1 MTQPVVLISPNA
13 IAREGLSR
21 IIASADFTIVSAG
34 PEVSDIDWNSCS
46 DEILAVL
53 DTGQSARQ
61 AGMVNEVLMVSPR
74 ARCVVLVD
82 EFDYEGMVQCFEQN
96 AQGYIVKDMPCSPL
110 ITSLQLASLG
120 EKIVPAGLI
129 EVVLRQS
136 TYPLSAQ
143 ADNQQ
148 IDRANLSQREMDVL
162 CCLTA
167 GYPNKLIARQL
178 DVSEAT
184 VKVHVKAI
192 LRKLKV
198 GNRTQAAMWGT
209 SRGISANSA
218 PVQAPV
224 QARATLN

>member
-1 MTQPVVLISPNA
+1 MTHPVVLISPNA

-21 IIASADFTIVSAG
+21 IIAAADFDIISAG
-34 PEVSDIDWNSCS
+34 PEVSDIDWNACS

-53 DTGQSARQ
+53 DTGPSPRQ
-61 AGMVNEVLMVSPR
+61 AEMINEVLALSPT
-74 ARCVVLVD
+74 ARCVILVD
-82 EFDYEGMVQCFEQN
+82 EFDYDGMLQCFEQN

-110 ITSLQLASLG
+110 ITSLHLASLG
-120 EKIVPAGLI
+120 ERIVPSSLLD
-129 EVVLRQS
+129 VVLRQS
-136 TYPLSAQ
+136 SFPISAH

-148 IDRANLSQREMDVL
+148 IDRANLSQREMEVL

-209 SRGISANSA
+209 SRGIGASPASLQVA
-218 PVQAPV
+218 P
-224 QARATLN
+224 TIN

>member
-1 MTQPVVLISPNA
+1 MTHPVVLISPNS

-21 IIASADFTIVSAG
+21 IISSADFTIISSA
-34 PEVSDIDWNSCS
+34 PIVSDINWDACD
-46 DEILAVL
+46 DEVLAVL
-53 DTGQSARQ
+53 DTGHRAGQ
-61 AGMVNEVLMVSPR
+61 ASLVNEVLTVSPK

-82 EFDYEGMVQCFEQN
+82 EFDYDVMLQCFEQN

-120 EKIVPAGLI
+120 EKIVPSGLI

-136 TYPLSAQ
+136 AYPLSGQ
-143 ADNQQ
+143 ADSQQ

-209 SRGISANSA
+209 SRGITANAA
-218 PVQAPV
+218 PAQP
-224 QARATLN
+224 QMQISATLN

>member
-1 MTQPVVLISPNA
+1 
-13 IAREGLSR
+13 
-21 IIASADFTIVSAG
+21 
-34 PEVSDIDWNSCS
+34 
-46 DEILAVL
+46 
-53 DTGQSARQ
+53 
-61 AGMVNEVLMVSPR
+61 
-74 ARCVVLVD
+74 
-82 EFDYEGMVQCFEQN
+82 
-96 AQGYIVKDMPCSPL
+96 MPCSPL

-120 EKIVPAGLI
+120 ERILPSSLLD
-129 EVVLRQS
+129 VVLRQS
-136 TYPLSAQ
+136 SYPLSTQSDAP
-143 ADNQQ
+143 Q

-209 SRGISANSA
+209 SRGISNNVPMAAMN
-218 PVQAPV
+218 
-224 QARATLN
+224 

>member
-1 MTQPVVLISPNA
+1 MTHSVVLISPNA

-21 IIASADFTIVSAG
+21 IISSADFHLVSSGAAA
-34 PEVSDIDWNSCS
+34 SDIAWAACD
-46 DEILAVL
+46 DRILAVIDAGHDSHPAQGVGQVL
-53 DTGQSARQ
+53 DHNPQ
-61 AGMVNEVLMVSPR
+61 AL
-74 ARCVVLVD
+74 CVVLVD
-82 EFDYEGMVQCFEQN
+82 EFNYDGMIQCFEQN
-96 AQGYIVKDMPCSPL
+96 ARGYIVKDMPCSPL

-120 EKIVPAGLI
+120 EMILPAGLLD
-129 EVVLRQS
+129 VVLRQS
-136 TYPLSAQ
+136 AFPPSPQ
-143 ADNQQ
+143 GDGQK

-209 SRGISANSA
+209 SRGISANTPLPA
-218 PVQAPV
+218 
-224 QARATLN
+224 LN

>member
-21 IIASADFTIVSAG
+21 IIASADFRIVSSG
-34 PEVSDIDWNSCS
+34 PDVSDINWDCCS
-46 DEILAVL
+46 EEILAVL
-53 DTGQSARQ
+53 DSGHSPKQ
-61 AGMVNEVLMVSPR
+61 AMMVNEVLTVSPN
-74 ARCVVLVD
+74 AKCVVLVD
-82 EFDYEGMVQCFEQN
+82 EFDYDGMLQCFEQK

-120 EKIVPAGLI
+120 EKIVPSGLI
-129 EVVLRQS
+129 EVMLRQS
-136 TYPLSAQ
+136 AYPLAAQ
-143 ADNQQ
+143 ADSQQ

-209 SRGISANSA
+209 SRGITANAA
-218 PVQAPV
+218 PAQP
-224 QARATLN
+224 QMQITATLN

>member
-21 IIASADFTIVSAG
+21 IIASADFTIVSSA
-34 PEVSDIDWNSCS
+34 PDVSEIDWESCE
-46 DEILAVL
+46 DEVLAVL
-53 DTGQSARQ
+53 DSGHNPQQ
-61 AGMVNEVLMVSPR
+61 AGMISEVLTINPR

-82 EFDYEGMVQCFEQN
+82 EFDYDGMVQCFEQN

-120 EKIVPAGLI
+120 EKIVPSSLI

-143 ADNQQ
+143 TDSQQ

-209 SRGISANSA
+209 SRGICANPASAQ
-218 PVQAPV
+218 PQM
-224 QARATLN
+224 QMLN

>member
-1 MTQPVVLISPNA
+1 MTHPVVLISPNA

-21 IIASADFTIVSAG
+21 IIGSANFEIISSG
-34 PEVSDIDWNSCS
+34 PAVSDIDWSGCD
-46 DEILAVL
+46 DEVLAVI
-53 DTGQSARQ
+53 DAGHDVCQ
-61 AGMVNEVLMVSPR
+61 AGAVNDVHSHKPT

-82 EFDYEGMVQCFEQN
+82 EFDYDGMLQCFEQN
-96 AQGYIVKDMPCSPL
+96 AHGYIVKDMPCSPL

-120 EKIVPAGLI
+120 ERILPSSLLD
-129 EVVLRQS
+129 VVLRQS
-136 TYPLSAQ
+136 SYPLSAQ
-143 ADNQQ
+143 SDAPQ

-209 SRGISANSA
+209 SRGISNNVPMAAMN
-218 PVQAPV
+218 
-224 QARATLN
+224 

>member
-1 MTQPVVLISPNA
+1 MTHPVVLISPNA

-21 IIASADFTIVSAG
+21 IMASADFTIISAG
-34 PEVSDIDWNSCS
+34 PEVSDIDWNSCT
-46 DEILAVL
+46 DEVLAVL
-53 DTGQSARQ
+53 DTGHGSRQ
-61 AGMVNEVLMVSPR
+61 AGMVNEVLTYSPR

-82 EFDYEGMVQCFEQN
+82 EFDYDGMVQCFEQN
-96 AQGYIVKDMPCSPL
+96 AHGYIVKDMPCSPL

-120 EKIVPAGLI
+120 EKIVPSSLL

-136 TYPLSAQ
+136 SYPISAHT
-143 ADNQQ
+143 DNQQ

-167 GYPNKLIARQL
+167 GYSNKLIARQL

-209 SRGISANSA
+209 SRGISANPA
-218 PVQAPV
+218 PLQSPIPAPP
-224 QARATLN
+224 LMN